1 VSYTTLHQAMAA
13 AGLAPAKPIDL
24 NPDGKIHRYRVTGD
38 KGGSN
43 NGWYVLHD
51 GPMAFGAFGSWRNS
65 ESHTWREASTKPL
78 TPAERADITRRTK
91 AMWQAQAI
99 ERKAVQEA
107 AQAKALRMWRMAR
120 PATHAHPYLAKKQ
133 VNSYGLRQLREMLL
147 VPARDHAGVLH
158 TLQFILPDGSKRFLT
173 GGRISGCY
181 VALGRVGHTLLLAEG
196 FATAATL
203 HQATGHAAAACFSC
217 GNLLAVARALRGKF
231 PQLRLVLCADNDVNT
246 PGNPGLTKARE
257 AARAVGG
264 LLAVPVFKAEAPP
277 CPPPQ

>member
-1 VSYTTLHQAMAA
+1 MTSTILDAMAA

-24 NPDGKIHRYRVTGD
+24 HPDGKIHRYRVTGD
-38 KGGSN
+38 KGGSL
-43 NGWYVLHD
+43 NGWYVQH
-51 GPMAFGAFGSWRNS
+51 AAAVNFGWFGTWKTD
-65 ESHTWREASTKPL
+65 ESHTWREDINKPL
-78 TPAERADITRRTK
+78 TPAERADITRRTR

-99 ERKAVQEA
+99 ERKAVQAA

-120 PATHAHPYLAKKQ
+120 PATHAHPYLAKKS

-181 VALGRVGHTLLLAEG
+181 CAIGRVGDTLLLAEG

-203 HQATGHAAAACFSC
+203 HQATGHAAAVCFSC

-231 PQLRLVLCADNDVNT
+231 PQLRLVLCADNDAHT

-264 LLAVPVFKAEAPP
+264 LLAVPVFNVVQP
-277 CPPPQ
+277 CPT